1 MMQLKFSTL
10 NQFASLP
17 VRKHEGDAGMDV
29 TACEKVEVLK
39 GRDQTFRAGHDPH
52 GACV

>member
-1 MMQLKFSTL
+1 MQLKFSAL

-29 TACEKVEVLK
+29 TARVMDRILEM
-39 GRDQTFRAGHDPH
+39 
-52 GACV
+52 CVCMKF